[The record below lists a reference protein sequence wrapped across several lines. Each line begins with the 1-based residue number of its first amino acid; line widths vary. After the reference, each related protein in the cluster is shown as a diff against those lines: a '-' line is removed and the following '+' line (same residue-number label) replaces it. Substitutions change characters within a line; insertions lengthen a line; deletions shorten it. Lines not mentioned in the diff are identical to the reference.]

1 MTRGIQKR
9 RVQNRR
15 DTGFEG
21 CRTGWMKDKRDTG
34 KEGYREGGTKE
45 RRDE

>member
-1 MTRGIQKR
+1 M
-9 RVQNRR
+9 R
-15 DTGFEG
+15 DAGPEG

-34 KEGYREGGTKE
+34 KEGYREGVTKE